1 MGNMG
6 TNVAGMNRS
15 RERKKEE
22 PWLLFSDKRVARG
35 TEAERQTLCSGAR

>member
-1 MGNMG
+1 MGNKG
-6 TNVAGMNRS
+6 TDVAGMNRS

-35 TEAERQTLCSGAR
+35 TRAERQTLCSGAR